1 MKSELNDLFDF
12 ISKDFK
18 EKTNTELVIV
28 AFVDDLDRCLKGRNV
43 KVLEAM
49 QLILSVSGAP
59 LIAFLAIDSRVVVAS
74 VEDTFGDVLR
84 NAHISGWE
92 YLDKIVQI
100 PFSLPEPPPEK
111 VERLVMKTLEG
122 AGASPKAVAARVDVL
137 VKELRELN
145 ARRPKSLYISFAQE
159 DGTEPEKRPLV
170 SDVVKA
176 WSGHNDEDKIRAV
189 AKILSTRTSKA
200 AAIDEAIGGEEGLE
214 MVGRAINE
222 ALDPE
227 KGGMRL
233 TSTPPV
239 RVSPKAD
246 AAKAAEADDAEG
258 KKPVD
263 PEKTNATKAKAAETK
278 RGPKDEALVRT
289 L

>member
-28 AFVDDLDRCLKGRNV
+28 AFVDDLDRCLKGRKV

-137 VKELRELN
+137 VKELGKLVKTP
-145 ARRPKSLYISFAQE
+145 AGPALHISFAQE
-159 DGTEPEKRPLV
+159 GGNEPEKEPRV
-170 SDVVKA
+170 SDVVQA
-176 WSGHNDEDKIRAV
+176 WMTGSDEDKIRAV
-189 AKILSTRTSKA
+189 AKILSTLTSNIRTSR
-200 AAIDEAIGGEEGLE
+200 
-214 MVGRAINE
+214 V
-222 ALDPE
+222 
-227 KGGMRL
+227 RL
-233 TSTPPV
+233 PV
-239 RVSPKAD
+239 
-246 AAKAAEADDAEG
+246 
-258 KKPVD
+258 
-263 PEKTNATKAKAAETK
+263 ATH
-278 RGPKDEALVRT
+278 
-289 L
+289 